1 MKNKPGTKSG
11 TDLKGDP
18 LEVFKR
24 FYSEVAKEKGL
35 DSDTAKKVAER
46 AAAKTQV
53 LIDEIADEENIF
65 DFVENEEKMLE
76 LMRESLEEI
85 LNEQIM

>member
-1 MKNKPGTKSG
+1 MKKKPGAEFE
-11 TDLKGDP
+11 TDVESDP
-18 LEVFKR
+18 LGVFKR
-24 FYSEVAKEKGL
+24 FYFEVAKKRGL

-46 AAAKTQV
+46 AALKTQV

>member
-1 MKNKPGTKSG
+1 M
-11 TDLKGDP
+11 
-18 LEVFKR
+18 
-24 FYSEVAKEKGL
+24 AKEKGL

-46 AAAKTQV
+46 AALKTQV

-65 DFVENEEKMLE
+65 DFVESEEKMLE